1 MDVGV
6 FVVDGVADFGLA
18 AVGEVLG
25 TANALRD
32 EIESPPP
39 PWRITT
45 LGSSPS
51 VRTGAGHTVR
61 ATVVD
66 PRTYRPDLLIVPAT
80 NVKEAE
86 GLIDTVTS
94 PDHRGAL
101 DLIRG
106 TRDRGVPL
114 AAACT
119 GTFFL
124 AEAGALDGRTATTSW
139 WLGPLFRKRYPSVH
153 LDESRTLCRS
163 DGVTTAGAAIAHVNL
178 VLSLVQAVSP
188 VLAERVAR
196 YLLIGD
202 PRSQADFAIPSVLAR
217 ADPVVTRFEE
227 WVRGHLDA
235 TIQVP
240 VVARALGL
248 SERTLQ
254 RATASTLGVSP
265 LDFITAIRVDHAAHL
280 LRTTDLSTEAVAGR
294 VGYVNAST
302 LRGVVRRHRG
312 VTIRELRA
320 GPDPVA

>member
-25 TANALRD
+25 TANALRS
-32 EIESPPP
+32 EIPSPPP

-51 VRTGAGHTVR
+51 VRTGAGHVVS

-66 PRTYRPDLLIVPAT
+66 PGSYRPDLLVVPAT

-86 GLIDTVTS
+86 GLVATVTS
-94 PDHRGAL
+94 PTHAAAL
-101 DLIRG
+101 ELIRATG
-106 TRDRGVPL
+106 ARGVPL

-124 AEAGALDGRTATTSW
+124 AEAGVLDGRTATTSW
-139 WLGPLFRKRYPSVH
+139 WLGPLFRRRYPRVQ
-153 LDESRTLCRS
+153 LEDGRMLCRS
-163 DGVTTAGAAIAHVNL
+163 RGVTTAGAAMAHVDL
-178 VLSLVQAVSP
+178 VLSLVHAASP
-188 VLAERVAR
+188 ALADRVAR
-196 YLLIGD
+196 YLVIGD
-202 PRSQADFAIPSVLAR
+202 TRVQADYAIPSVVAR

-227 WVRGHLDA
+227 WVRGHLDEA
-235 TIQVP
+235 VAVP
-240 VVARALGL
+240 AAAHALGL

-265 LDFITAIRVDHAAHL
+265 LDFITAIRVEHAAHL
-280 LRTTDLSTEAVAGR
+280 LRTTGLSAEVVAAR
-294 VGYVNAST
+294 VGYANAST

-312 VTIRELRA
+312 LTIRELRGA
-320 GPDPVA
+320 QAH

>member
-25 TANALRD
+25 TANALRS
-32 EIESPPP
+32 EISSPPP

-51 VRTGAGHTVR
+51 VRTGAGHVVT

-66 PRTYRPDLLIVPAT
+66 PDTYRPDLLVVPAT

-86 GLIDTVTS
+86 GLVATVTS
-94 PDHRGAL
+94 PTHAPAL
-101 DLIRG
+101 ELIRA
-106 TRDRGVPL
+106 TAARGVPL

-124 AEAGALDGRTATTSW
+124 AEAGVLDGRTATTSW
-139 WLGPLFRKRYPSVH
+139 WLGPLFRRRYPRVQ
-153 LDESRTLCRS
+153 LDDGRTLCRS
-163 DGVTTAGAAIAHVNL
+163 RGVTTAGAAMAHVDL
-178 VLSLVQAVSP
+178 VLSLVHAASP
-188 VLAERVAR
+188 VLADRVSR

-202 PRSQADFAIPSVLAR
+202 ARAQADFAIPAVVAR

-227 WVRGHLDA
+227 WVRGHLDEGV
-235 TIQVP
+235 QVP
-240 VVARALGL
+240 AAARALGL

-265 LDFITAIRVDHAAHL
+265 LDFITAIRVEHAAHL
-280 LRTTDLSTEAVAGR
+280 LRTTELSAEAVAER
-294 VGYVNAST
+294 VGYANAST

-312 VTIRELRA
+312 LTIRELRGA
-320 GPDPVA
+320 HAS